1 LTLIHLTA
9 ELIVKRLLIHLP
21 LAVTVSAGALL
32 LAHGPIPQLAH
43 YQEFADQSALPGVPH
58 AADVLSNIGFAAVA
72 AWGMLRLWPMCS
84 AGRYGYRLFL
94 AGLLLTAFGSG
105 FYHLAPDD
113 ARLVWDRLPI
123 ALACAGL
130 LAGVRAECLSKPDAR
145 TDAWLL
151 GMFAVLSVAWWYF
164 TGQQGAG
171 DLRPYLLLQCLPLI
185 LIPLWQWIYRAPR
198 RDRIAFGCALVLYV
212 AAKFAELAD
221 HQLLAAL
228 GVVSGHTI
236 KHLLASAAAAVIV
249 ARLIARR
256 PAPQTFPS
264 PRLAA

>member
-9 ELIVKRLLIHLP
+9 ELIVKRLLVHLP
-21 LAVTVSAGALL
+21 LVVTIAAGALL
-32 LAHGPIPQLAH
+32 LAHGPIPQFAH
-43 YQEFADQSALPGVPH
+43 YHEFADQSALPGVSH

-72 AWGMLRLWPMCS
+72 ASGMLRWRLMHS
-84 AGRYGYRLFL
+84 AGRHGYRLFL
-94 AGLLLTAFGSG
+94 AGLLFTAFGSG

-113 ARLVWDRLPI
+113 ARLVWDRMPI

-130 LAGVRAECLSKPDAR
+130 LAGVRAECLSKPDSR

-151 GMFAVLSVAWWYF
+151 GVVAVLSVAWWYV
-164 TGQQGAG
+164 TAQRGAG
-171 DLRPYLLLQCLPLI
+171 DLRPYLMLQCLPLI
-185 LIPLWQWIYRAPR
+185 LVPLWQWIYDAPR
-198 RDRIAFGCALVLYV
+198 RDRIAFGCALALYV

-236 KHLLASAAAAVIV
+236 KHLLATAAAAVIV

-256 PAPQTFPS
+256 QAPPALSSALVT
-264 PRLAA
+264 A